1 MQVIHVD
8 EKTPRQALEQ
18 VVAIETASFPAH
30 ESLGTAIVDEAKK
43 QGHVMLLAV
52 DVASSSVLGYV
63 LYSRNSIAGRV
74 VKIAVHPSK
83 RRLGIGRTLLQQA
96 IRLLSNCMCITLH
109 VAVRRDGAFQLYE
122 SLGFQVQ
129 DCRRDYYAKGHDAF
143 FMELSKSDYS
153 RALS

>member
-8 EKTPRQALEQ
+8 VETPRQALEQ

-30 ESLGTAIVDEAKK
+30 ESLGAAIVDEAKK
-43 QGHVMLLAV
+43 QGHSMLLAV
-52 DVASSSVLGYV
+52 DVASSVLGYV
-63 LYSRNSIAGRV
+63 LYSRNSIAGRI
-74 VKIAVHPSK
+74 VKIAIDPSK

-96 IRLLSNCMCITLH
+96 IRHLSNCMCITLH

-129 DCRRDYYAKGHDAF
+129 DCRRDYYAKGHDAY